1 MSRPAFWFSLVMIV
15 YPYFGYPLALYFLGK
30 IRVAR
35 NPNGMP
41 SGEFTPAVTVLIPA
55 HNEEGTIES
64 KIRNTLSLDYPEK
77 NLQIIVVS
85 DGSTDATNTLVRQY
99 LDHGVTFIP
108 MEKRG
113 GKARALNT
121 GLAAATGDIVVF
133 TDASILLETGS
144 LRAIVKRFREDAIG
158 CVSGS
163 DRILDGGGEGI
174 YGRYELYLRTLESEV
189 HSIVGASG
197 SFYAQRRT
205 LCVPFLEGMAPDF
218 LSALTIV
225 EQGYRAVTE
234 STASGHMASA
244 KKAKDEFR
252 RKERTILR
260 GMTTLYHK
268 RNLLNPFRYGVF
280 SFTLWSHKVSR
291 WLVPFFMIL
300 LFLSNSFLLE
310 ERFYGAVFVAQCVFY
325 FGAAVSLLGTGKSR
339 SPLSKILY
347 YFCLSNAAILTA
359 MIKYARGVRQE
370 VWSPTKR

>member
-1 MSRPAFWFSLVMIV
+1 MSRPVFWISIAMIV

-30 IRVAR
+30 IRGVR
-35 NPNGMP
+35 NPNGML
-41 SGEFTPAVTVLIPA
+41 SGEFTPTVTVLIPA

-77 NLQIIVVS
+77 HLQMIVVS
-85 DGSTDATNTLVRQY
+85 DGSTDATNTLVRKYQ
-99 LDHGVTFIP
+99 DHGVIFIP

-113 GKARALNT
+113 GKAQALNK

-133 TDASILLETGS
+133 TDASILLEPDS
-144 LRAIVKRFREDAIG
+144 LRTIVKRFREDAIG

-189 HSIVGASG
+189 HSIAGASG
-197 SFYAQRRT
+197 SFYAQRRVI
-205 LCVPFLEGMAPDF
+205 CVPFLEGMAPDF
-218 LSALTIV
+218 LSALTTV

-234 STASGHMASA
+234 SAASGHMASA
-244 KKAKDEFR
+244 KKAKDEFH

-268 RNLLNPFRYGVF
+268 RSLLNPFRYGVF

-291 WLVPFFMIL
+291 WLVPYFMIL

-310 ERFYGAVFVAQCVFY
+310 ERFYGVVFVAQCVFY
-325 FGAAVSLLGTGKSR
+325 FGAAGSLLGTGMSR
-339 SPLSKILY
+339 NPMSKIPY
-347 YFCLSNAAILTA
+347 YFCLSNAAILAAT
-359 MIKYARGVRQE
+359 IKYARGVRQE